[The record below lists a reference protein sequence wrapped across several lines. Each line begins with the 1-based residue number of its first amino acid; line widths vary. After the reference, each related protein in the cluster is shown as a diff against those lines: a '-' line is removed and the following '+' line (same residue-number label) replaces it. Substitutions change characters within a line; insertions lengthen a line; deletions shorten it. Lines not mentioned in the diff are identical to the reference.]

1 MRNIIYHPL
10 PTRHEGTCLW
20 VKLVSWLLGVID
32 YLRFFF
38 FRRGN
43 FVQTL
48 RCSSAI
54 LAVTDFSKSKKEN
67 ISILLRA
74 IRRCS
79 LVALLKIM
87 KHKKYFR
94 LLAVPGERI
103 WYSFYDLMASDYHPK
118 GMRIFPQINKFIPI
132 SFPHSRL
139 RVGGCTQWVSPEF
152 MINHGEC
159 DFWQIAV
166 TVVSALKYS
175 FTGESPNFRQNRRW
189 IIDTC

>member
-1 MRNIIYHPL
+1 M
-10 PTRHEGTCLW
+10 
-20 VKLVSWLLGVID
+20 LVGETGFLAAGCYRLFGILL
-32 YLRFFF
+32 
-38 FRRGN
+38 
-43 FVQTL
+43 QTGKF
-48 RCSSAI
+48 CSDTSLFI
-54 LAVTDFSKSKKEN
+54 CNLSSHWFLEQQKNN

-74 IRRCS
+74 TPRS

-132 SFPHSRL
+132 SFPHSLVAFSFSRGI

-175 FTGESPNFRQNRRW
+175 FTGKSPNFRQNRRR